1 MKITSPAITL
11 QVKEDD
17 EVSEPYRVQEPPRGY
32 ADDHPRVS

>member
-17 EVSEPYRVQEPPRGY
+17 EVSEPYTLPARGM
-32 ADDHPRVS
+32 